1 VIVSGQD
8 SDNKPKR
15 SGRVRHDASGR
26 AIWEWAVDSGRHAID
41 STSRLLQKLDLTS
54 LRVLG
59 DDEKSW
65 EKRGEAGKPAAPESP
80 NAPREPAEPIPT
92 FGGTPEADP
101 MAGKRQGFNP
111 YDTRTPTGRGIAHA
125 PKPAA
130 PARPRITQPV
140 RPAKKPGLLARL
152 FGRGAK

>member
-1 VIVSGQD
+1 MSEQD
-8 SDNKPKR
+8 SDEKPKR
-15 SGRVRHDASGR
+15 SGQVRHDAGGR

-41 STSRLLQKLDLTS
+41 STSRLLQRLDLTS

-65 EKRGEAGKPAAPESP
+65 EKKGGAVDTAAPQEPTDVPTPPADSIPASFGVHRES
-80 NAPREPAEPIPT
+80 
-92 FGGTPEADP
+92 DP
-101 MAGKRQGFNP
+101 VVQKRQGFNP
-111 YDTRTPTGRGIAHA
+111 YDTRTPTGRGISHA

-140 RPAKKPGLLARL
+140 RPARKKKAGFFARL
-152 FGRGAK
+152 FGRG